1 MMLPFPSIEQFRN
14 VIRTVNERAKHHNVP
29 VPKLWFHG
37 TVKLH
42 GTNAAVARTVGGD
55 LWAQSRTQIITPE
68 NDNAG
73 FAAFVAA
80 NRAQFVALLDEAES
94 YDRAS
99 TGSVVAIYGEWC
111 GGNIQKGVA
120 LNQLPKMFVVF
131 AIRIKRG
138 EENSFWFLPS
148 QIRAVFGGCELTN
161 EAIKNIEHFPSWDMD
176 IDFANPALSQNA
188 LGEITAAVEAECPA
202 GKALGVSGIGEG
214 VVWRCMGAADGSE
227 LALRTD
233 DLVFKVKGEKHSD
246 TKVRTLA
253 PVDIEKVN
261 NVSAFVAQVCT
272 DHRLLKGI
280 DFLRE
285 QGAPIDVTS
294 TGQFLKWVGGDVVK
308 EESDTMDASGLDR
321 KDVMGAVNKA
331 ARNWLMTYLDQQV
344 MAA

>member
-14 VIRTVNERAKHHNVP
+14 VIRTVNERAQHHAVP
-29 VPKLWFHG
+29 VPRLKFHG

-42 GTNAAVARTVGGD
+42 GTNAAVACTAGALD
-55 LWAQSRTQIITPE
+55 MWAQSRTQIITRE
-68 NDNAG
+68 KDNAG
-73 FAAFVAA
+73 FAAFVYDNERTFACLLNIA
-80 NRAQFVALLDEAES
+80 ELLGHAQPGA
-94 YDRAS
+94 
-99 TGSVVAIYGEWC
+99 TVAIYGEWC
-111 GGNIQKGVA
+111 GGNIQSGVA

-131 AIRIKRG
+131 AIRVKHG
-138 EENSFWFLPS
+138 EENSFWFPPELVAECLS
-148 QIRAVFGGCELTN
+148 GVEESGIRC
-161 EAIKNIEHFPSWDMD
+161 IESFPTWEIEIDM
-176 IDFANPALSQNA
+176 ANPALSQNA
-188 LGEITAAVEAECPA
+188 LGDITAAVEAECPV
-202 GKALGVSGIGEG
+202 GKAFGKVGIGEG

-227 LALRTD
+227 LAFRTD

-261 NVSAFVAQVCT
+261 SVSAFVAQVCT